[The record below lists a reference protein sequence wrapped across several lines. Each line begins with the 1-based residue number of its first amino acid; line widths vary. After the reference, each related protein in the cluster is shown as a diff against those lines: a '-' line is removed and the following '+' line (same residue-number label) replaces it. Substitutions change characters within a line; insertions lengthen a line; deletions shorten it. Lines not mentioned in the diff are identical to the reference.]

1 MSCIDNCRDGK
12 IDEEEFRRPC
22 GNRVAD
28 DSLTLGR
35 HAFGKNGTYPS
46 SQLDID
52 EKLLIDPK
60 LLYIGAKIGE
70 GAHGKVYEG
79 KYHDQIVAIKVL
91 NSGSTPEEK
100 VTLQARFIREINM
113 MSRVQHDNLVKFVG
127 ACKDPFMVIAT
138 ELLPGMSLKKYLSSM
153 RPKQLDTHTAISFA
167 LDIARAMDCLHA
179 NGIIHRD
186 LKPDNLL
193 LTANQKNVKLI
204 DFGLAREETV
214 TEMMTAET
222 GTYRWMAPEL
232 YSTVTL
238 RRGEKKHYT
247 NKVDVYSFG
256 IVLWELLTNRMPFE
270 GMSNLQ
276 AAYAAAFK
284 IMIIVTR
291 ENFLTEFLKNYRHTA
306 YCPFDPMQQMRP
318 PLRDDAPPELVFI
331 VQSCWVE
338 DPNTRP
344 SFSQIIRMLNA
355 FLYTLPPPPSSEPE
369 PETSF
374 PSAMSTRGTITAT
387 SARRGG
393 KLSVLRKLFAAKK
406 ESSRSA

>member
-1 MSCIDNCRDGK
+1 MSCG
-12 IDEEEFRRPC
+12 EESKEGINEGELMKTASENSVEIGGQLEKHSVTQNGLIPTLEF
-22 GNRVAD
+22 
-28 DSLTLGR
+28 
-35 HAFGKNGTYPS
+35 
-46 SQLDID
+46 QID

-60 LLYIGAKIGE
+60 LLYVGSKIGE

-79 KYHDQIVAIKVL
+79 RYCDQIVAVKVL

-100 VTLQARFIREINM
+100 AKLEGRFIREVTM
-113 MSRVQHDNLVKFVG
+113 MSRVKHENLVKFIG
-127 ACKDPFMVIAT
+127 ACKDPFMVITT
-138 ELLPGMSLKKYLSSM
+138 ELLPGMSLRKYLFSI
-153 RPKQLDTHTAISFA
+153 RPKQLDLPVALGFA

-193 LTANQKNVKLI
+193 LTENQKSVKLA
-204 DFGLAREETV
+204 DFGLAREESV

-238 RRGEKKHYT
+238 RQGEKKHYN

-284 IMIIVTR
+284 
-291 ENFLTEFLKNYRHTA
+291 
-306 YCPFDPMQQMRP
+306 QGRP
-318 PLRDDAPPELVFI
+318 SLPEDLPPDLAFI

-338 DPNTRP
+338 DPNVRP

-355 FLYTLPPPPSSEPE
+355 FLFTLTPPLPESDTTKVAAPSHD
-369 PETSF
+369 
-374 PSAMSTRGTITAT
+374 AVITES
-387 SARRGG
+387 SARARG
-393 KLSVLRKLFAAKK
+393 KFSFLRQLFAAKRTK
-406 ESSRSA
+406 NSH

>member
-1 MSCIDNCRDGK
+1 MSCVDDCRDGRR
-12 IDEEEFRRPC
+12 EEAEFWRPG
-22 GNRVAD
+22 GNKVVD
-28 DSLTLGR
+28 DSLQLDRYSLGN
-35 HAFGKNGTYPS
+35 NGTFPS
-46 SQLDID
+46 AQLDID
-52 EKLLIDPK
+52 EKHLIDPK

-79 KYHDQIVAIKVL
+79 KYCDQIIAIKVL
-91 NSGSTPEEK
+91 NGGSTPEETA
-100 VTLQARFIREINM
+100 TLRARFIREVNM
-113 MSRVQHDNLVKFVG
+113 MCRVQHENLVKFFG

-138 ELLPGMSLKKYLSSM
+138 ELLPGMSLKKYLSTI
-153 RPKQLDTHTAISFA
+153 RPKQLDLYKAISFA
-167 LDIARAMDCLHA
+167 LDIAHAMDCLHA

-193 LTANQKNVKLI
+193 LTTNQKNVKLI

-238 RRGEKKHYT
+238 HRGEKKHYT

-284 IMIIVTR
+284 
-291 ENFLTEFLKNYRHTA
+291 
-306 YCPFDPMQQMRP
+306 QMRP
-318 PLRDDAPPELVFI
+318 PLPEDTPPELVFI

-338 DPNTRP
+338 DPHTRP
-344 SFSQIIRMLNA
+344 TFSQIIRMLNA
-355 FLYTLPPPPSSEPE
+355 VICTLPPAPAPAPPEQDTVPA
-369 PETSF
+369 T
-374 PSAMSTRGTITAT
+374 MSTRGTITTTT
-387 SARRGG
+387 STRRGG
-393 KLSVLRKLFAAKK
+393 KLSFLRQLFAAKK
-406 ESSRSA
+406 EGKSST

>member
-1 MSCIDNCRDGK
+1 MSCVDDCRDGRR
-12 IDEEEFRRPC
+12 EEAEFWRP
-22 GNRVAD
+22 GGIKVVD
-28 DSLTLGR
+28 DSLQLDRYSLGN
-35 HAFGKNGTYPS
+35 NGTFPS
-46 SQLDID
+46 AQLDID
-52 EKLLIDPK
+52 EKHLIDPK

-79 KYHDQIVAIKVL
+79 KYCDQIIAIKVL
-91 NSGSTPEEK
+91 NGGSTPEETA
-100 VTLQARFIREINM
+100 TLRARFIREVNM
-113 MSRVQHDNLVKFVG
+113 MCRVQHENLVKFFG

-138 ELLPGMSLKKYLSSM
+138 ELLPGMSLKKYLSTI
-153 RPKQLDTHTAISFA
+153 RPKQLDLYKAISFA
-167 LDIARAMDCLHA
+167 LDIAHAMDCLHA

-193 LTANQKNVKLI
+193 LTTNQKNVKLI

-238 RRGEKKHYT
+238 HRGEKKHYT

-284 IMIIVTR
+284 
-291 ENFLTEFLKNYRHTA
+291 
-306 YCPFDPMQQMRP
+306 QMRP
-318 PLRDDAPPELVFI
+318 PLPEDTPPELVFI

-338 DPNTRP
+338 DPHTRP
-344 SFSQIIRMLNA
+344 TFSQIIRMLNA
-355 FLYTLPPPPSSEPE
+355 VICTLPPAPAPAPGPPEQ
-369 PETSF
+369 ETV
-374 PSAMSTRGTITAT
+374 PATMSTRGTITTTT
-387 SARRGG
+387 STRRGG
-393 KLSVLRKLFAAKK
+393 KLSFLRQLFAAKK
-406 ESSRSA
+406 EGKSST